1 MTLGDKTTSGTVKR
15 FGAIQRLNELR
26 EVRQLSSFFTEIN
39 DLVLKSIEEEE
50 LLSNKLIEL
59 EADAGL
65 TIGERL
71 ADKLA
76 EIGGSWTFIMIFMS
90 LLTLW
95 IVLNV
100 YWLKSQ
106 AYDPYP
112 FILLNLVLSCIAA
125 LQAPVIMM
133 SQNRQENKDRSRARS
148 DYLINLKA
156 ELEVRSLHAKIDLLM
171 AEQMKHLF
179 EVQQS
184 QLSALDR
191 IEKSLKT

>member
-1 MTLGDKTTSGTVKR
+1 MDLKSI
-15 FGAIQRLNELR
+15 IQDEELK
-26 EVRQLSSFFTEIN
+26 LKKLN

>member
-1 MTLGDKTTSGTVKR
+1 
-15 FGAIQRLNELR
+15 
-26 EVRQLSSFFTEIN
+26 
-39 DLVLKSIEEEE
+39 
-50 LLSNKLIEL
+50 
-59 EADAGL
+59 
-65 TIGERL
+65 
-71 ADKLA
+71 
-76 EIGGSWTFIMIFMS
+76 
-90 LLTLW
+90 
-95 IVLNV
+95 
-100 YWLKSQ
+100 
-106 AYDPYP
+106 
-112 FILLNLVLSCIAA
+112 
-125 LQAPVIMM
+125 MM